1 MTIGDPR
8 FGPLAEPSQVE
19 AWMRHAVTSAG
30 NELEAI
36 YKDLAGEIT
45 ARSPR
50 CSASGRCCRFESYGH
65 RLYVT
70 GFEAA
75 YLWTRLSDADRPSE
89 AGVKESRAAGGCPFQ
104 PERLC
109 TVHAIRPMGCRMFF
123 CDETARDWQEATYER
138 YQSRIRALHDRLGIA
153 YIYAEWRALLELLAT
168 TGVSRGW
175 PTLERPAAL
184 DASKPPCDGTVPLSI
199 RGEPRRDVPS

>member
-1 MTIGDPR
+1 MTVGDPR
-8 FGPLAEPSQVE
+8 FGPLADRSQVE
-19 AWMRHAVTSAG
+19 AWMLHATTSAG
-30 NELEAI
+30 TELDGI

-45 ARSPR
+45 ARSPK
-50 CSASGRCCRFESYGH
+50 CSASGRCCKFESFGH

-70 GFEAA
+70 GLEAA
-75 YLWTRLSDADRPSE
+75 YLWARLGDAARPSE
-89 AGVKESRAAGGCPFQ
+89 AAVNDARAAGGCPFQ

-138 YQSRIRALHDRLGIA
+138 YQSRIRELHDRLGIA
-153 YIYAEWRALLELLAT
+153 YIYAEWRALLELLAA
-168 TGVSRGW
+168 TGVSSGW
-175 PTLERPAAL
+175 PTFETAAAP
-184 DASKPPCDGTVPLSI
+184 DVSKPSCDGTVRLSI